1 MAVRNYLVFYIITCR
16 SWPPWSWLLLHRE
29 LAWKEKGHGQE
40 LGLLADRRK
49 SPHSPGW
56 AVPMVPGNARPA
68 APLLRLGTGAATAE
82 VGSVLYAT
90 RD

>member
-1 MAVRNYLVFYIITCR
+1 MVMAAAAQGARMEGKGP
-16 SWPPWSWLLLHRE
+16 WPGAWPAGRPAE
-29 LAWKEKGHGQE
+29 EPALARLGRPHGARQRTA
-40 LGLLADRRK
+40 G
-49 SPHSPGW
+49 G
-56 AVPMVPGNARPA
+56 PMVPGNARPA